1 MSVTNSVIEQQ
12 PLYTT
17 MPVGQEVIFV
27 ISNIDA
33 VTNYEKVKFI
43 VDIHIS
49 DTTPPDTTTTNDLKG
64 SFKTTPNNAGVGM
77 FDLRN
82 VLENYVEADNM
93 AADGSSYKSTVTSP
107 EERHP
112 IHLIDKYSVNNNT
125 TRYMALVFAVEFLG
139 ATDAAGNQDANTVR
153 RQVGTEVNSDL
164 FVLFNGYLKYTDK
177 LMMGTPVN
185 NNFGFTMVDFF
196 PAAVGLP
203 FVTDKK
209 FLTNAPL
216 IQYANLEDYGTL
228 AFLAPTDLIGN
239 NVTSIKISYFD
250 SAGAAVGTPDTVTKS
265 IGTGAYTVWDAEIN
279 KQIVFFG
286 CYPGNLQNWSA
297 TFQANTSTISYYT
310 IKALDASGDDSTKT
324 YTININ
330 CPDGFGYESIRLCW
344 LNQWGAWDYYTFTK
358 KSTRTI
364 STSGTTYTQLPGT
377 WNSSLYRLDT
387 YKGGKKAL
395 RRNATERIS
404 MNTDFVKEDDNVM
417 FEELTNSPEVYLL
430 EGYQTDENFAAL
442 NQYVTP
448 VTLSSSSFTRKT
460 VANDK
465 LIQYSFDVEKTKM
478 LRTQSV

>member
-1 MSVTNSVIEQQ
+1 MSVQNSVIEQQ

-27 ISNIDA
+27 ISNDDA
-33 VTNYEKVKFI
+33 VANQEKVKFI

-49 DTTPPDTTTTNDLKG
+49 STTPPDTTTTNDLVG
-64 SFKTTPNNAGVGM
+64 SYKTTPNNAGVGM

-112 IHLIDKYSVNNNT
+112 LHLIDKYSMNNNSI
-125 TRYMALVFAVEFLG
+125 RFMALVFAVEYLG

-164 FVLFNGYLKYTDK
+164 FNLFNGYVKYTDELK
-177 LMMGTPVN
+177 MGTGGVPPSDD
-185 NNFGFTMVDFF
+185 FGFDVSDFVLQS
-196 PAAVGLP
+196 PG
-203 FVTDKK
+203 DR

-216 IQYANLEDYGTL
+216 TQYANLEDYGTL
-228 AFLAPTDLIGN
+228 AFLSIDDKLDHIDLQ
-239 NVTSIKISYFD
+239 YYD
-250 SAGAAVGTPDTVTKS
+250 SAGSLLNTES
-265 IGTGAYTVWDAEIN
+265 IYRTLGNGAYDVWSGEIN
-279 KQIVFFG
+279 KYLLFFG
-286 CYPGNLQNWSA
+286 CFPANLQNWST
-297 TFQANTSTISYYT
+297 TFQGLVTAGTIQGGEIRVVGRDVSNVAVTDFYK
-310 IKALDASGDDSTKT
+310 IKL
-324 YTININ
+324 N

-377 WNSSLYRLDT
+377 WNESLYRLDT
-387 YKGGKKAL
+387 YRGGKKAL

-430 EGYQTDENFAAL
+430 EGYQTDVNFSAL
-442 NQYVTP
+442 NKYVTP

-465 LIQYSFDVEKTKM
+465 LIQYSFEVEKTKM